1 MCGIFGWI
9 LPGARRQDHRLLA
22 RLTDLMA
29 CRGPDG
35 SGYWLTDTAT
45 KSHQIALGNRRLSVI
60 DIGGG
65 AQPMWDRSGSIAVVF
80 NGEIYNYVE
89 LRKELEAR
97 GHKFSSHSDTEVL
110 IEAYRA
116 WGCDA
121 LPRLRGMFGF
131 ALWDAD
137 RQSLVLARDAFG
149 KKPLF
154 IAEQRD
160 GILFSS
166 EIEPIV
172 QFPGFDR
179 SLDRDALGHYFV
191 NRYVPGPLT
200 FFDRVKKLQPGH
212 YFVWHNGR
220 WSTERY
226 FTAPVA
232 TTRPDIDNFDDAVKL
247 FGETFDESVRLRMR
261 SDAPF
266 GAFLSGGIDSSAVVS
281 AMARHSAKPI
291 RTYSVGF
298 HEKAYSE
305 LDHARMIARLFGADH
320 HELIVEPKEFLA
332 HWPVAVTRWGAPV
345 VNASDVPV
353 LMLSRMASSAVK
365 VVLTGEGSDEL
376 LGGYPKHRAEAWIGL
391 YQKLVPQFVHDQMV
405 APLVKRLPY
414 GMRRIKVAA
423 GAAGERDI
431 VNRMR
436 FWFGMTQADA
446 QEVFGREFTMQPPD
460 LHPFSA
466 VAASDLRR
474 AVFFDQTSWL
484 PDNLLERG
492 DRMMMAGSIEGRMPF
507 MDTELA
513 KLVARF
519 PDSFLI
525 GCKGGKAVLRETM
538 KAVLPPRILSRKKVG
553 FRVPFDEWC
562 RGPARDLLLDLLVS
576 DASQVAQFCQR
587 AVLQRLVEEHL
598 ERRQNHQQM
607 LWSLAN
613 LEMFLRTF
621 RPAGLEDIYQ
631 KAA

>member
-9 LPGARRQDHRLLA
+9 LPGTRRQDHRLLG

-35 SGYWLTDTAT
+35 SGYWLTDTAN
-45 KSHQIALGNRRLSVI
+45 KSHQIGLGSRRLSVI

-65 AQPMWDRSGSIAVVF
+65 AQPMWDQSGRIAVVY

-89 LRKELEAR
+89 LRHELQEF

-110 IEAYRA
+110 IESYRA

-121 LPRLRGMFGF
+121 LARLRGMFGF
-131 ALWDAD
+131 ALWDED
-137 RQSLVLARDAFG
+137 RQRLLLARDAFG

-154 IAEQRD
+154 IAEQKG

-179 SLDRDALGHYFV
+179 SFDQDALGHYFV

-200 FFDRVKKLQPGH
+200 FFERVKKLQPGH
-212 YFVWHNGR
+212 YFSWHNGQWR
-220 WSTERY
+220 TERY
-226 FTAPVA
+226 FTAPFA
-232 TTRPDIDNFDDAVKL
+232 TTVPDIDSFDEAVSL

-298 HEKAYSE
+298 REKAYSE
-305 LDHARMIARLFGADH
+305 LDHARTIAKLFGTDH
-320 HELIVEPKEFLA
+320 NELIVEPNEFLA

-345 VNASDVPV
+345 INASDIPV
-353 LMLSRMASSAVK
+353 FMLSKAASSAVK

-391 YQKLVPQFVHDQMV
+391 YQKLVPQFVHDQVV

-414 GMRRIKVAA
+414 GMRRVKIAA

-436 FWFGMTQADA
+436 FWFGITQASA
-446 QEVFGREFTMQPPD
+446 QEVFGREFAMQPPD
-460 LHPFSA
+460 LHPFSV
-466 VAASDLRR
+466 VAGSDVRR
-474 AVFFDQTSWL
+474 ALFFDQTSWL

-519 PDSFLI
+519 PDRFLI
-525 GCKGGKAVLRETM
+525 GCTGGKAVLRETM
-538 KAVLPPRILSRKKVG
+538 KTVLPAHILARKKVG

-562 RGPARDLLLDLLVS
+562 RGPFRDLLRDLLVS
-576 DASQVAQFCQR
+576 DASQIALFCR
-587 AVLQRLVEEHL
+587 RPVLQRLVEEHL
-598 ERRQNHQQM
+598 DRRQNHQQM

-613 LEMFLRTF
+613 LEIFLRTF
-621 RPAGLEDIYQ
+621 RPEGLEEIYW